1 MEILFSTSK
10 IKELIPQRE
19 PFLFVDEVYS
29 IDESKITS
37 GLNLSG
43 DEDFFKGHFPGM
55 PVMPGV
61 LLQEALFQSAAIL
74 LSSGNSS
81 KIGVVTR
88 VSNAKFKSV
97 VRPNSKLLMEVE
109 LVERLANAS
118 FLKGKTMVDG
128 KTVLVLEFAVALIDE
143 V

>member
-1 MEILFSTSK
+1 MEVLFGRSK

-19 PFLFVDEVYS
+19 PFLFVSEVYS
-29 IDESKITS
+29 LDEKKIVT
-37 GLNLSG
+37 GLTLSG

-61 LLQEALFQSAAIL
+61 LLEEALFQSAAIL
-74 LSSGNSS
+74 LSSGSS
-81 KIGVVTR
+81 DKIGVVTR
-88 VSNAKFKSV
+88 VSNAKFKSI

-109 LVERLANAS
+109 LIERLSNAS
-118 FLKGKTMVDG
+118 FLKGKTTVDG